1 MTTEPVHLVY
11 TGVSGTNV
19 HTDIGH
25 GWVIFIH
32 RKVGVD
38 VGVII
43 HLDDG
48 RTAYATLGAFHGTHT
63 RELEPG
69 TRIIT
74 RDEFDDITGIS
85 AIRREM
91 GWVD

>member
-1 MTTEPVHLVY
+1 MSLYYEDEHVTLY
-11 TGVSGTNV
+11 
-19 HTDIGH
+19 H
-25 GWVIFIH
+25 GEYEDVLPTLDAVDHVIA
-32 RKVGVD
+32 KVGVD

-85 AIRREM
+85 TIRREM